1 MPADIF
7 IAFAYTHCGM
17 KKLTNKCKDNVE
29 LLKNILTSEDILVF
43 GFETKDGAACAAVY
57 ADGMTDKALLG
68 EQIARPLSA
77 ENAPGTADEAA
88 KLLQAPEIKKEK
100 DAAKIAD
107 EVLAGNTALFIDGV
121 SEALIAG
128 MKKLSMRA
136 IMEPPGAV
144 AVKGPREGFIEDL
157 KTNMSL
163 VRNRLRTPKLQF
175 KTLTAGKQSKTAIAV
190 GWLEG
195 IADEEIVKKIENK
208 IGCIEIDGIP
218 DSSYVAKF
226 LAERPG
232 SLFKPAGTTEKPD
245 VLAAKMLEGRVAVL
259 VDGSPIALTLPYLL
273 VEDFQGAQDYFV
285 SPYRASVSRMLR
297 FLGIFISV
305 FLPAF
310 YVAAQLFKL
319 QILPLSFLLTISGS
333 IQGIPLSPSLELFFL
348 LLVLEILI
356 EASVRM
362 PKYVALALSVIGAL
376 VLGDTAVKAG
386 LVSSSAIIITA
397 LSGISA
403 YTVPDLVGTTSILRI
418 VFVVVAG
425 SIGTYG
431 VVLMTALILYYLVT
445 ADAYGAPM
453 LAPFSPIVRRD
464 LKDSLVK
471 TSLYGLDKRPEVFK
485 TKNETRL
492 KNEGT
497 KVNHGQN

>member
-1 MPADIF
+1 
-7 IAFAYTHCGM
+7 M
-17 KKLTNKCKDNVE
+17 KKITDSCEDNVK
-29 LLKNILTSEDILVF
+29 LIKSILTSQDILVF
-43 GFETKDGAACAAVY
+43 AFETKDGAPCAAVY

-68 EQIARPLSA
+68 EQIARPLSQA
-77 ENAPGTADEAA
+77 EAPKTPKDAA
-88 KLLQAPEIKKEK
+88 KLLQAPEIKEEDDPDKL
-100 DAAKIAD
+100 AA
-107 EVLAGNTALFIDGV
+107 EVLSGNTALFIDGV
-121 SEALIAG
+121 CGALVAG
-128 MKKLSMRA
+128 MKKLSLRA

-144 AVKGPREGFIEDL
+144 AVKGPREGFIEDM

-175 KTLTAGKQSKTAIAV
+175 KTLTAGRQSKTAIAV
-190 GWLEG
+190 GYIEG
-195 IADEEIVKKIENK
+195 IADDKVVSEIEKKIGS
-208 IGCIEIDGIP
+208 IDIDGIP

-226 LAERPG
+226 LAERPY
-232 SLFKPAGTTEKPD
+232 SLFKAAGTTEKPD
-245 VLAAKMLEGRVAVL
+245 VLAAKMLEGRVAVI

-285 SPYRASVSRMLR
+285 SPYRASVSRLLR
-297 FLGIFISV
+297 FIGVFVSI

-319 QILPLSFLLTISGS
+319 QILPLSFLLTIAGS

-348 LLVLEILI
+348 LLVLEILV

-386 LVSSSAIIITA
+386 LVSSSAIIIMA

-403 YTVPDLVGTTSILRI
+403 YTVPDLVGTMSILRI
-418 VFVVVAG
+418 AFVVVAG

-431 VVLMTALILYYLVT
+431 VLLMTALVLYYMTT

-453 LAPFSPIVRRD
+453 LAPFSPLVRRD
-464 LKDSLVK
+464 LKDSLLK
-471 TSLYGLDKRPEVFK
+471 TSMYGLRKRPKVFR

-492 KNEGT
+492 NAEKEET
-497 KVNHGQN
+497 HGQD

>member
-1 MPADIF
+1 
-7 IAFAYTHCGM
+7 M
-17 KKLTNKCKDNVE
+17 KKITDSCEDNVK
-29 LLKNILTSEDILVF
+29 LLKSILTSQDILVF
-43 GFETKDGAACAAVY
+43 AFETKDGAPCAAVY

-68 EQIARPLSA
+68 EQIVRPLSQA
-77 ENAPGTADEAA
+77 EAPKTPKDAA
-88 KLLQAPEIKKEK
+88 KLLQAPEIKEEDDPDKL
-100 DAAKIAD
+100 AD

-121 SEALIAG
+121 CGALVAG
-128 MKKLSMRA
+128 MKKLSLRA

-144 AVKGPREGFIEDL
+144 AVKGPREGFIEDM

-175 KTLTAGKQSKTAIAV
+175 RTLTAGRQSKTAIAV
-190 GWLEG
+190 GYIEG
-195 IADEEIVKKIENK
+195 IADEKVVSEIEKKIGS
-208 IGCIEIDGIP
+208 IDIDGIP

-226 LAERPG
+226 LAERPY
-232 SLFKPAGTTEKPD
+232 SLFKAAGTTEKPD
-245 VLAAKMLEGRVAVL
+245 VLAAKMLEGRVAVI

-285 SPYRASVSRMLR
+285 SPYRASVSRLLR
-297 FLGIFISV
+297 FIGVFVSI

-319 QILPLSFLLTISGS
+319 QILPLSFLLTIAGS

-348 LLVLEILI
+348 LLVLEILV

-386 LVSSSAIIITA
+386 LVSSSAIIIMA

-403 YTVPDLVGTTSILRI
+403 YTVPDLVGTMSILRI
-418 VFVVVAG
+418 AFVVVAG

-431 VVLMTALILYYLVT
+431 VLLMTALVLYYMTT

-453 LAPFSPIVRRD
+453 LAPFSPLVKRD
-464 LKDSLVK
+464 LKDSLLK
-471 TSLYGLDKRPEVFK
+471 TSMYGLRKRPKVFR

-492 KNEGT
+492 NAEKEET
-497 KVNHGQN
+497 HGQD

>member
-1 MPADIF
+1 
-7 IAFAYTHCGM
+7 M
-17 KKLTNKCKDNVE
+17 KKLGNTCKENVAA
-29 LLKNILTSEDILVF
+29 LKGILTSEDILVF
-43 GFETKDGAACAAVY
+43 AFETQDGAACAAIY
-57 ADGMTDKALLG
+57 ADGITDKALLG
-68 EQIARPLSA
+68 EQVARPLSR
-77 ENAPGTADEAA
+77 EKTPKTAQEAA
-88 KLLQAPEIKKEK
+88 KILQAPETKTET
-100 DAAKIAD
+100 DPLKIAD
-107 EVLAGNTALFIDGV
+107 EVLAGNTALLIDGV
-121 SEALIAG
+121 AEAVIIG

-136 IMEPPGAV
+136 IMEPPGAI

-190 GWLEG
+190 GYLDG
-195 IADEEIVKKIENK
+195 IADEEIVKKIVDK
-208 IGCIEIDGIP
+208 IECIEIDGIP

-226 LAERPG
+226 LAERPN
-232 SLFKPAGTTEKPD
+232 SLFKPTGTTEKPD
-245 VLAAKMLEGRVAVL
+245 VLAAKMLEGRVAIL

-285 SPYRASVSRMLR
+285 SPYRASISRLLR
-297 FLGIFISV
+297 FFGVFVSV
-305 FLPAF
+305 FLPAM

-333 IQGIPLSPSLELFFL
+333 VQGIPLSPSLELFFL

-386 LVSSSAIIITA
+386 LVSSSAIIIMA

-403 YTVPDLVGTTSILRI
+403 YTVPDLVGTTSILRLA
-418 VFVVVAG
+418 FVVVAG
-425 SIGTYG
+425 SIGTFG
-431 VVLMTALILYYLVT
+431 VLLMTALVLYYLVT
-445 ADAYGAPM
+445 ADAYGVPL
-453 LAPFSPIVRRD
+453 LAPFSPLIRRD
-464 LKDSLVK
+464 LKDSLLK
-471 TSLYGLDKRPEVFK
+471 TSMYGLDKRPKVLQS
-485 TKNETRL
+485 KNKTRL
-492 KNEGT
+492 RNKGG

>member
-1 MPADIF
+1 
-7 IAFAYTHCGM
+7 M
-17 KKLTNKCKDNVE
+17 KKITDSCEDNVK
-29 LLKNILTSEDILVF
+29 LIKSILTSQDILVF
-43 GFETKDGAACAAVY
+43 AFETKDGAPCAAVY

-68 EQIARPLSA
+68 EQIVRPLSQT
-77 ENAPGTADEAA
+77 EAPKTPKDAA
-88 KLLQAPEIKKEK
+88 KLLQAPEIKEEDDPDKL
-100 DAAKIAD
+100 AD

-121 SEALIAG
+121 CGALVAG
-128 MKKLSMRA
+128 MKKLSLRA

-144 AVKGPREGFIEDL
+144 AVKGPREGFIEDM

-163 VRNRLRTPKLQF
+163 VRNRLRTPNLQF
-175 KTLTAGKQSKTAIAV
+175 RTLTAGRQSKTAIAV
-190 GWLEG
+190 GYIEG
-195 IADEEIVKKIENK
+195 IADDKVVSEIEKKIGS
-208 IGCIEIDGIP
+208 IDIDGIP

-226 LAERPG
+226 LAERPY
-232 SLFKPAGTTEKPD
+232 SLFKAAGTTEKPD
-245 VLAAKMLEGRVAVL
+245 VLAAKMLEGRVAVI

-285 SPYRASVSRMLR
+285 SPYRASVSRLLR
-297 FLGIFISV
+297 FIGVFVSI

-319 QILPLSFLLTISGS
+319 QILPLSFLLTIAGS

-348 LLVLEILI
+348 LLVLEILV

-386 LVSSSAIIITA
+386 LVSSSAIIIMA

-403 YTVPDLVGTTSILRI
+403 YTVPDLVGTMSILRI
-418 VFVVVAG
+418 AFVVVAG

-431 VVLMTALILYYLVT
+431 VLIMTALVLYYMTT

-453 LAPFSPIVRRD
+453 LAPFSPLVRRD
-464 LKDSLVK
+464 LKDSLLK
-471 TSLYGLDKRPEVFK
+471 TSMYGLRKRPKVFR

-492 KNEGT
+492 NAEKEET
-497 KVNHGQN
+497 HGQD

>member
-1 MPADIF
+1 
-7 IAFAYTHCGM
+7 M
-17 KKLTNKCKDNVE
+17 KKITDSCEDNVK
-29 LLKNILTSEDILVF
+29 LLKSILTSQDILVF
-43 GFETKDGAACAAVY
+43 AFETKDGAPCAAVY

-68 EQIARPLSA
+68 EQIVRPLSQA
-77 ENAPGTADEAA
+77 EAPKTPKDAA
-88 KLLQAPEIKKEK
+88 KLLQAPEIKEEDDPDKL
-100 DAAKIAD
+100 AD

-121 SEALIAG
+121 CGALVAG
-128 MKKLSMRA
+128 MKKLSLRA

-144 AVKGPREGFIEDL
+144 AVKGPREGFIEDM

-175 KTLTAGKQSKTAIAV
+175 KTLTAGRQSKTAIAV
-190 GWLEG
+190 GYIEG
-195 IADEEIVKKIENK
+195 IADDKVVSEIEKKIGS
-208 IGCIEIDGIP
+208 IDIDGIP

-226 LAERPG
+226 LAERPY
-232 SLFKPAGTTEKPD
+232 SLFKAAGTTEKPD
-245 VLAAKMLEGRVAVL
+245 VLAAKMLEGRVAVI

-285 SPYRASVSRMLR
+285 SPYRASVSRLLR
-297 FLGIFISV
+297 FIGVFVSI

-319 QILPLSFLLTISGS
+319 QILPLSFLLTIAGS

-348 LLVLEILI
+348 LLVLEILV

-386 LVSSSAIIITA
+386 LVSSSAIIIMA

-418 VFVVVAG
+418 AFVVVAG

-431 VVLMTALILYYLVT
+431 VLLMTALVLYYMTT

-453 LAPFSPIVRRD
+453 LAPFSPLVRRD
-464 LKDSLVK
+464 LKDSLLK
-471 TSLYGLDKRPEVFK
+471 TSMYGLRKRPKVFR

-492 KNEGT
+492 NAEKEET
-497 KVNHGQN
+497 HGQD

>member
-1 MPADIF
+1 
-7 IAFAYTHCGM
+7 M
-17 KKLTNKCKDNVE
+17 KKITDSCEDNVK
-29 LLKNILTSEDILVF
+29 LIKSILTSQDILVF
-43 GFETKDGAACAAVY
+43 AFETKDGAPCAAVY

-68 EQIARPLSA
+68 EQIVRPLSQT
-77 ENAPGTADEAA
+77 EAPKTPKDAA
-88 KLLQAPEIKKEK
+88 KLLQAPEIKEEDDPDKL
-100 DAAKIAD
+100 AD

-121 SEALIAG
+121 CGALVAG
-128 MKKLSMRA
+128 MKKLSLRA

-144 AVKGPREGFIEDL
+144 AVKGPREGFIEDM

-175 KTLTAGKQSKTAIAV
+175 RTLTAGRQSKTAIAV
-190 GWLEG
+190 GYIEG
-195 IADEEIVKKIENK
+195 IADDKVVSEIEKKIGS
-208 IGCIEIDGIP
+208 IDIDGIP

-226 LAERPG
+226 LAERPY
-232 SLFKPAGTTEKPD
+232 SLFKAAGTTEKPD
-245 VLAAKMLEGRVAVL
+245 VLAAKMLEGRVAVI

-285 SPYRASVSRMLR
+285 SPYRASVSRLLR
-297 FLGIFISV
+297 FIGVFVSI

-319 QILPLSFLLTISGS
+319 QILPLSFLLTIAGS

-348 LLVLEILI
+348 LLVLEILV

-386 LVSSSAIIITA
+386 LVSSSAIIIMA

-403 YTVPDLVGTTSILRI
+403 YTVPDLVGTMSILRI
-418 VFVVVAG
+418 AFVVVAG

-431 VVLMTALILYYLVT
+431 VLLMTALVLYYMTT

-453 LAPFSPIVRRD
+453 LAPFSPLVRRD
-464 LKDSLVK
+464 LKDSLLK
-471 TSLYGLDKRPEVFK
+471 TSMYGLRKRPKVFR

-492 KNEGT
+492 NAEKEET
-497 KVNHGQN
+497 HGQD

>member
-1 MPADIF
+1 
-7 IAFAYTHCGM
+7 M
-17 KKLTNKCKDNVE
+17 KKITDSCEDNVK
-29 LLKNILTSEDILVF
+29 LIKSILTSQDILVF
-43 GFETKDGAACAAVY
+43 AFETKDGAPCAAVY

-68 EQIARPLSA
+68 EQIARPLSQA
-77 ENAPGTADEAA
+77 EAPKTPKDAA
-88 KLLQAPEIKKEK
+88 KLLQAPEIKEEDDPDKL
-100 DAAKIAD
+100 AD
-107 EVLAGNTALFIDGV
+107 EVLSGNTALFIDGV
-121 SEALIAG
+121 CGALVAG
-128 MKKLSMRA
+128 MKKLSLRA

-144 AVKGPREGFIEDL
+144 AVKGPREGFIEDM

-175 KTLTAGKQSKTAIAV
+175 KTLTAGRQSKTAIAV
-190 GWLEG
+190 GYIEG
-195 IADEEIVKKIENK
+195 IADDKVVSEIEKKIGS
-208 IGCIEIDGIP
+208 IDIDGIP

-226 LAERPG
+226 LAERPY
-232 SLFKPAGTTEKPD
+232 SLFKAAGTTEKPD
-245 VLAAKMLEGRVAVL
+245 VLAAKMLEGRVAVI

-285 SPYRASVSRMLR
+285 SPYRASVSRLLR
-297 FLGIFISV
+297 FIGVFVSI

-319 QILPLSFLLTISGS
+319 QILPLSFLLTIAGS

-348 LLVLEILI
+348 LLVLEILV

-386 LVSSSAIIITA
+386 LVSSSAIIIMA

-403 YTVPDLVGTTSILRI
+403 YTVPDLVGTMSILRI
-418 VFVVVAG
+418 AFVVVAG

-431 VVLMTALILYYLVT
+431 VLLMTALVLYYMTT

-453 LAPFSPIVRRD
+453 LAPFSPLVRRD
-464 LKDSLVK
+464 LKDSLLK
-471 TSLYGLDKRPEVFK
+471 TSMYGLRKRPKVFR

-492 KNEGT
+492 NAEKEET
-497 KVNHGQN
+497 HGQD

>member
-1 MPADIF
+1 
-7 IAFAYTHCGM
+7 M
-17 KKLTNKCKDNVE
+17 KKITDSCEDNVK
-29 LLKNILTSEDILVF
+29 LLKSILTSQDILVF
-43 GFETKDGAACAAVY
+43 AFETKDGAHCAAVY

-68 EQIARPLSA
+68 EQIARPLSQA
-77 ENAPGTADEAA
+77 EAPKTPKDAA
-88 KLLQAPEIKKEK
+88 KLLQAPEIKEEDDPDKL
-100 DAAKIAD
+100 AD
-107 EVLAGNTALFIDGV
+107 EVLSGNTALFIDGV
-121 SEALIAG
+121 CGALVAG
-128 MKKLSMRA
+128 MKKLSLRA

-144 AVKGPREGFIEDL
+144 AVKGPREGFIEDM

-175 KTLTAGKQSKTAIAV
+175 KTLTAGRQSKTAIAV
-190 GWLEG
+190 GYIEG
-195 IADEEIVKKIENK
+195 IADDKVVSEIEKKIGS
-208 IGCIEIDGIP
+208 IDIDGIP

-226 LAERPG
+226 LAERPY
-232 SLFKPAGTTEKPD
+232 SLFKAAGTTEKPD
-245 VLAAKMLEGRVAVL
+245 VLAAKMLEGRVAVI

-285 SPYRASVSRMLR
+285 SPYRASVSRLLR
-297 FLGIFISV
+297 FIGVFVSI

-319 QILPLSFLLTISGS
+319 QILPLSFLLTIAGS

-348 LLVLEILI
+348 LLVLEILV

-386 LVSSSAIIITA
+386 LVSSSAIIIMA

-403 YTVPDLVGTTSILRI
+403 YTVPDLVGTMSILRI
-418 VFVVVAG
+418 AFVVVAG

-431 VVLMTALILYYLVT
+431 VLLMTALVLYYMTT

-453 LAPFSPIVRRD
+453 LAPFSPLVKRD
-464 LKDSLVK
+464 LKDSLLK
-471 TSLYGLDKRPEVFK
+471 TSMYGLRKRPKVFR

-492 KNEGT
+492 NAEKEET
-497 KVNHGQN
+497 HGQD

>member
-1 MPADIF
+1 
-7 IAFAYTHCGM
+7 M
-17 KKLTNKCKDNVE
+17 KKLSKNCEENV
-29 LLKNILTSEDILVF
+29 KTIKSILTSEDILVF
-43 GFETKDGAACAAVY
+43 RFETKDGTACAAVY
-57 ADGMTDKALLG
+57 TDGMTDKALLG
-68 EQIARPLSA
+68 EQVARPLS
-77 ENAPGTADEAA
+77 EEDAPGTAQEAA
-88 KLLQAPEIKKEK
+88 RLLETPEIKTES
-100 DAAKIAD
+100 DPAKIAD
-107 EVLAGNTALFIDGV
+107 EVLAGNAALVIGGI
-121 SEALIAG
+121 SEALILG
-128 MKKLSMRA
+128 LKKLSMRA

-175 KTLTAGKQSKTAIAV
+175 KTMTAGRQSNTAIAV
-190 GWLEG
+190 GYIEG
-195 IADEEIVKKIENK
+195 IADGEIVQKIINK
-208 IGCIEIDGIP
+208 IGCIDIDGIP
-218 DSSYVAKF
+218 DSSYIAKF
-226 LAERPG
+226 LAERPD

-285 SPYRASVSRMLR
+285 SPYRASVSRLLR
-297 FLGIFISV
+297 FLGIFVSV

-319 QILPLSFLLTISGS
+319 QILPLAFLLTIAGS

-348 LLVLEILI
+348 LLVLEILV

-418 VFVVVAG
+418 LFVVVAG
-425 SIGTYG
+425 SIGTFG
-431 VVLMTALILYYLVT
+431 VLLMTALVLYYLVT
-445 ADAYGAPM
+445 SDAYGAPM
-453 LAPFSPIVRRD
+453 LAPFSPLVRRD
-464 LKDSLVK
+464 LKDSLLK
-471 TSLYGLDKRPEVFK
+471 APMYDLDKRPEVFGA
-485 TKNETRL
+485 KNRTRL
-492 KNEGT
+492 KNKGE

>member
-1 MPADIF
+1 
-7 IAFAYTHCGM
+7 M
-17 KKLTNKCKDNVE
+17 KKITDSCEDNVK
-29 LLKNILTSEDILVF
+29 LLKSILTSQDILVF
-43 GFETKDGAACAAVY
+43 AFETKDGAPCAAVY

-68 EQIARPLSA
+68 EQIVRPLSQT
-77 ENAPGTADEAA
+77 EAPKTPKDAA
-88 KLLQAPEIKKEK
+88 KLLQAPEIKEEDDPDKL
-100 DAAKIAD
+100 AD

-121 SEALIAG
+121 CGALVAG
-128 MKKLSMRA
+128 MKKLSLRA

-144 AVKGPREGFIEDL
+144 AVKGPREGFIEDM

-175 KTLTAGKQSKTAIAV
+175 RTLTAGRQSKTAIAV
-190 GWLEG
+190 GYIEG
-195 IADEEIVKKIENK
+195 IADEKVVSEIEKKIGS
-208 IGCIEIDGIP
+208 IDIDGIP
-218 DSSYVAKF
+218 DSSYVAQF
-226 LAERPG
+226 LAERPY
-232 SLFKPAGTTEKPD
+232 SLFKAAGTTEKPD
-245 VLAAKMLEGRVAVL
+245 VLAAKMLEGRVAVI

-285 SPYRASVSRMLR
+285 SPYRASVSRLLR
-297 FLGIFISV
+297 FIGVFVSI

-319 QILPLSFLLTISGS
+319 QILPLSFLLTIAGS

-348 LLVLEILI
+348 LLVLEILV

-386 LVSSSAIIITA
+386 LVSSSAIIIMA

-403 YTVPDLVGTTSILRI
+403 YTVPDLVGTMSILRI
-418 VFVVVAG
+418 AFVVVAG

-431 VVLMTALILYYLVT
+431 VLLMTALVLYYMTT

-453 LAPFSPIVRRD
+453 LAPFSPLVRRD
-464 LKDSLVK
+464 LKDSLLK
-471 TSLYGLDKRPEVFK
+471 TSMYGLRKRPKVFR

-492 KNEGT
+492 NAEKEET
-497 KVNHGQN
+497 HGQD

>member
-1 MPADIF
+1 
-7 IAFAYTHCGM
+7 M
-17 KKLTNKCKDNVE
+17 KKITDSCEDNVK
-29 LLKNILTSEDILVF
+29 LLKSILTSQDILVF
-43 GFETKDGAACAAVY
+43 AFETKDGAPCAAVY

-68 EQIARPLSA
+68 EQIVRPLSQA
-77 ENAPGTADEAA
+77 EAPKTPKDAA
-88 KLLQAPEIKKEK
+88 KLLQAPEIKEEDDPDKL
-100 DAAKIAD
+100 AD

-121 SEALIAG
+121 CGALVAG
-128 MKKLSMRA
+128 MKKLSLRA

-144 AVKGPREGFIEDL
+144 AVKGPREGFIEDM

-175 KTLTAGKQSKTAIAV
+175 RTLTAGRQSKTAIAV
-190 GWLEG
+190 GYIEG
-195 IADEEIVKKIENK
+195 IADDKVVSEIEKKIGS
-208 IGCIEIDGIP
+208 IDIDGIP

-226 LAERPG
+226 LAERPY
-232 SLFKPAGTTEKPD
+232 SLFKAAGTTEKPD
-245 VLAAKMLEGRVAVL
+245 VLAAKMLEGRVAVI

-285 SPYRASVSRMLR
+285 SPYRASVSRLLR
-297 FLGIFISV
+297 FIGVFVSI

-319 QILPLSFLLTISGS
+319 QILPLSFLLTIAGS

-348 LLVLEILI
+348 LLVLEILV

-386 LVSSSAIIITA
+386 LVSSSAIIIMA

-403 YTVPDLVGTTSILRI
+403 YTVPDLVGTMSILRI
-418 VFVVVAG
+418 AFVVVAG

-431 VVLMTALILYYLVT
+431 VLLMTALVLYYMTT

-453 LAPFSPIVRRD
+453 LAPFSPLVKRD
-464 LKDSLVK
+464 LKDSLLK
-471 TSLYGLDKRPEVFK
+471 TSMYGLRKRPKVFR

-492 KNEGT
+492 NAEKEET
-497 KVNHGQN
+497 HGQD

>member
-1 MPADIF
+1 
-7 IAFAYTHCGM
+7 M
-17 KKLTNKCKDNVE
+17 KKITDSCEDNVK
-29 LLKNILTSEDILVF
+29 LIKSILTSQDILVF
-43 GFETKDGAACAAVY
+43 AFETKDGAPCAAVY

-68 EQIARPLSA
+68 EQIARPLSQA
-77 ENAPGTADEAA
+77 EAPKTPKDAA
-88 KLLQAPEIKKEK
+88 KLLQAPEIKEEDDPDKL
-100 DAAKIAD
+100 AD

-121 SEALIAG
+121 CGALVAG
-128 MKKLSMRA
+128 MKKLSLRA

-144 AVKGPREGFIEDL
+144 AVKGPREGFIEDM

-175 KTLTAGKQSKTAIAV
+175 KTLTAGRQSKTAIAV
-190 GWLEG
+190 GYIEG
-195 IADEEIVKKIENK
+195 IADEKVVSEIEKKIGS
-208 IGCIEIDGIP
+208 IDIDGIP

-226 LAERPG
+226 LAERPY
-232 SLFKPAGTTEKPD
+232 SLFKAAGTTEKPD
-245 VLAAKMLEGRVAVL
+245 VLAAKMLEGRVAVI

-285 SPYRASVSRMLR
+285 SPYRASVSRLLR
-297 FLGIFISV
+297 FIGVFVSI

-319 QILPLSFLLTISGS
+319 QILPLSFLLTIAGS

-348 LLVLEILI
+348 LLVLEILV

-386 LVSSSAIIITA
+386 LVSSSAIIIMA

-418 VFVVVAG
+418 AFVVVAG

-431 VVLMTALILYYLVT
+431 VLLMTALVLYYMTT

-453 LAPFSPIVRRD
+453 LAPFSPLVRRD
-464 LKDSLVK
+464 LKDSLLK
-471 TSLYGLDKRPEVFK
+471 TSMYGLRKRPKVFK

-492 KNEGT
+492 NAEKEET
-497 KVNHGQN
+497 HGQD

>member
-1 MPADIF
+1 
-7 IAFAYTHCGM
+7 M
-17 KKLTNKCKDNVE
+17 KKITDSCEDNVK
-29 LLKNILTSEDILVF
+29 LLKSILTSQDILVF
-43 GFETKDGAACAAVY
+43 AFETKDGAPCAAVY

-68 EQIARPLSA
+68 EQIARPLSQA
-77 ENAPGTADEAA
+77 GAPKTPKDAA
-88 KLLQAPEIKKEK
+88 KLLQAPEIKEEDDPDKL
-100 DAAKIAD
+100 AD

-121 SEALIAG
+121 CGALVAG
-128 MKKLSMRA
+128 MKKLSLRA

-144 AVKGPREGFIEDL
+144 AVKGPREGFIEDM

-175 KTLTAGKQSKTAIAV
+175 KTLTAGRQSKTAIAV
-190 GWLEG
+190 GYIEG
-195 IADEEIVKKIENK
+195 IADDKVVSEIEKKIGS
-208 IGCIEIDGIP
+208 IDIDGIP

-226 LAERPG
+226 LAERPY
-232 SLFKPAGTTEKPD
+232 SLFKAAGTTEKPD
-245 VLAAKMLEGRVAVL
+245 VLAAKMLEGRVAVI

-285 SPYRASVSRMLR
+285 SPYRASVSRLLR
-297 FLGIFISV
+297 FIGVFVSI

-319 QILPLSFLLTISGS
+319 QILPLSFLLTIAGS

-348 LLVLEILI
+348 LLVLEILV

-386 LVSSSAIIITA
+386 LVSSSAIIIMA

-418 VFVVVAG
+418 AFVVVAG

-431 VVLMTALILYYLVT
+431 VLLMTALVLYYMTT

-453 LAPFSPIVRRD
+453 LAPFSPLVRRD
-464 LKDSLVK
+464 LKDSLLK
-471 TSLYGLDKRPEVFK
+471 TSMYGLRKRPKVFR

-492 KNEGT
+492 NAEKEET
-497 KVNHGQN
+497 HGQD

>member
-7 IAFAYTHCGM
+7 MPFAYTLCEM
-17 KKLTNKCKDNVE
+17 KKLGKKCKDNVK
-29 LLKNILTSEDILVF
+29 LIKSILTSEDILVF
-43 GFETKDGAACAAVY
+43 AFETADGAACAAVY

-77 ENAPGTADEAA
+77 KEAPASAEDAA
-88 KLLQAPEIKKEK
+88 KLLQAPEIKTENDLTKL
-100 DAAKIAD
+100 AD
-107 EVLAGNTALFIDGV
+107 EVLSGNTVLFIDGV
-121 SEALIAG
+121 NKALVAG

-175 KTLTAGKQSKTAIAV
+175 KTLTAGKQSKTMIAV
-190 GWLEG
+190 GYLEG
-195 IADEEIVKKIENK
+195 IADENIVSEIVKKIES
-208 IGCIEIDGIP
+208 IDIDGIP
-218 DSSYVAKF
+218 DSSYVGKF
-226 LAERPG
+226 LAERPD

-285 SPYRASVSRMLR
+285 SPYRASISRLLR
-297 FLGIFISV
+297 FLGVFVSI

-333 IQGIPLSPSLELFFL
+333 TQGIPLSPSLELFFL

-386 LVSSSAIIITA
+386 IVSSSAIIITA

-418 VFVVVAG
+418 AFVVVAG

-431 VVLMTALILYYLVT
+431 VILMTALVLYYLVT
-445 ADAYGAPM
+445 SDAYGVPM
-453 LAPFSPIVRRD
+453 LAPFSPLVRRD
-464 LKDSLVK
+464 LKDSLMK
-471 TSLYGLDKRPEVFK
+471 TSMYSLDKRPKTFK

-492 KNEGT
+492 QSGKKEPKNG
-497 KVNHGQN
+497 

>member
-1 MPADIF
+1 
-7 IAFAYTHCGM
+7 M
-17 KKLTNKCKDNVE
+17 KKLGNTCKENVAA
-29 LLKNILTSEDILVF
+29 LKGILTSEDILVF
-43 GFETKDGAACAAVY
+43 AFETQDGAACAAIY
-57 ADGMTDKALLG
+57 ADGITDKALLG
-68 EQIARPLSA
+68 EQVARPLSR
-77 ENAPGTADEAA
+77 EKTPKTAQEAA
-88 KLLQAPEIKKEK
+88 KILQAPETNTET
-100 DAAKIAD
+100 DPLKIAD
-107 EVLAGNTALFIDGV
+107 EVLAGNTALLIDGV
-121 SEALIAG
+121 AEAVIIG

-136 IMEPPGAV
+136 IMEPPGAI

-190 GWLEG
+190 GYLDG
-195 IADEEIVKKIENK
+195 IADEEIVKKIVDK
-208 IGCIEIDGIP
+208 IECIEIDGIP

-226 LAERPG
+226 LAERPN
-232 SLFKPAGTTEKPD
+232 SLFKPTGTTEKPD
-245 VLAAKMLEGRVAVL
+245 VLAAKMLEGRVAIL

-285 SPYRASVSRMLR
+285 SPYRASISRLLR
-297 FLGIFISV
+297 FFGVFVSV
-305 FLPAF
+305 FLPAM

-333 IQGIPLSPSLELFFL
+333 VQGIPLSPSLELFFL

-386 LVSSSAIIITA
+386 LVSSSAIIIMA

-403 YTVPDLVGTTSILRI
+403 YTVPDLVGTTSILRLA
-418 VFVVVAG
+418 FVVVAG
-425 SIGTYG
+425 SIGTFG
-431 VVLMTALILYYLVT
+431 VLLMTALVLYYLVT
-445 ADAYGAPM
+445 ADAYGVPL
-453 LAPFSPIVRRD
+453 LAPFSPLIRRD
-464 LKDSLVK
+464 LKDSLLK
-471 TSLYGLDKRPEVFK
+471 TSMYGLDKRPKVLQS
-485 TKNETRL
+485 KNKTRL
-492 KNEGT
+492 RNKGG